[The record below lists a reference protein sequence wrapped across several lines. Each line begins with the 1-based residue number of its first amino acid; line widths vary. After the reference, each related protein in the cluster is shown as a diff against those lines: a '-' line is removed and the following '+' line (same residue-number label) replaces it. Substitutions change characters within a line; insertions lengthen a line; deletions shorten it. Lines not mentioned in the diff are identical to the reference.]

1 MPLLQ
6 QFHSLYGVYIGLCQC
21 PPVALIGLHKRP
33 PSILADEKLLTLSVR
48 LQVVNWNGARERES
62 ECRERESEKE
72 REREERAREREGGIQ
87 FALDDQI
94 G

>member
-6 QFHSLYGVYIGLCQC
+6 QFQSLYGVYIELCQC

-48 LQVVNWNGARERES
+48 LQVVNWNGARES
-62 ECRERESEKE
+62 ERERESKRA
-72 REREERAREREGGIQ
+72 RERVSERAREREGGIQ